1 MVFMTFMTF
10 MKKKTT
16 RTYTIDDKLYEEFNK
31 IVEKEKINKSKLI
44 ESFIINFINEYNKK
58 S

>member
-1 MVFMTFMTF
+1 MTFMTF